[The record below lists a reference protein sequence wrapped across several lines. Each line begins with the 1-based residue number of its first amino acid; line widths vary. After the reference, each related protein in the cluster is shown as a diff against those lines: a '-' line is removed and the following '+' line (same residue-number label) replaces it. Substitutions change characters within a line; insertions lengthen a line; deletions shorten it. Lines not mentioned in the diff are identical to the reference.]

1 MNGIILPNKRTR
13 ERKGI
18 KMVCVWVCSV
28 LGSLHDMLGGERKT
42 LIIIAQV
49 GVKIEIGIL
58 WRSINA
64 PSFPICVR
72 QESLVGKPMLVRR
85 GFSHE
90 FIININMMCPS

>member
-1 MNGIILPNKRTR
+1 
-13 ERKGI
+13 
-18 KMVCVWVCSV
+18 MVCVWVCSV

-49 GVKIEIGIL
+49 GVKIGGIL

-64 PSFPICVR
+64 PSFPILYDKKVC
-72 QESLVGKPMLVRR
+72 GKANASAAWI
-85 GFSHE
+85 SHE